1 MAVRL
6 NTQSIKLFAA
16 VLFMA
21 IAGIVAWRSLA
32 VPGPSKIAQ
41 QIERESDDAAIL
53 REVAFAPVDEF
64 GGPAS
69 FAATIKG
76 EIEREAR
83 ERGLSAAQ
91 AQSLASYASERFRM
105 LLADDYD
112 AYAADLQRLFGRPA
126 SSMDIDFMADRERWL
141 VYSGKFSSSP
151 VSPDAIFVRRWVDD
165 GSNPRGSTDGA
176 YGYISTPEPYKSL
189 VGRIRSID
197 VCDVYVP
204 AQVQEVE
211 VPQIGSGGRTLDCF
225 VILSFAWDAQRA
237 RWIPWRSGVYEPAG
251 VGKVLPNPWI

>member
-1 MAVRL
+1 MMSRPTTRL
-6 NTQSIKLFAA
+6 IKVAA
-16 VLFMA
+16 AAMFLL
-21 IAGIVAWRSLA
+21 IAGIVAWRSLR
-32 VPGPSKIAQ
+32 VPGPARVIQ

-53 REVAFAPVDEF
+53 REVAFAPVDEL

-76 EIEREAR
+76 AIEREAR
-83 ERGLSAAQ
+83 EKGLSAAQ

-141 VYSGKFSSSP
+141 VYSGKFSSSS

-176 YGYISTPEPYKSL
+176 YAYISTPEPYKNL
-189 VGRIRSID
+189 LGRARSVDI
-197 VCDVYVP
+197 CDVYVP

-211 VPQIGSGGRTLDCF
+211 VPQIGSGGRALDCF
-225 VILSFAWDAQRA
+225 VIFSFAWDAQRA